1 MFWTVRTG
9 GQINRIV
16 GIKCLPLRH
25 IVIQL
30 LSLVCSCSTNLVG
43 CPCSNVANSLVWRF
57 STRRLITFQPFLWIT
72 SQFHHGILE
81 PPMKINLC
89 HCQFVLMLLNIHFF
103 PRTITDWNSVPL
115 AVRLSQS
122 IQSFHGGLLSSAS
135 SYHCWSLRHSGGNG
149 WSAPIAGYF
158 TEEPSKKERNFDPS
172 VHSTLPHPTQSSPAA
187 ETAVITYFFFKFI
200 HQTTPPFIPALVT
213 NLIYY
218 SSSLNN
224 VVVNYS

>member
-1 MFWTVRTG
+1 MSWTVRTG

-103 PRTITDWNSVPL
+103 LEPL
-115 AVRLSQS
+115 PIGIPFHWLFASRSRFSLSMEVCWARHPPVIADHHDTPAVT
-122 IQSFHGGLLSSAS
+122 GGLHPLLDTSPKNRVKKRAAVKEFRPFRTQYTAAS
-135 SYHCWSLRHSGGNG
+135 NAVFTSGRNRRH
-149 WSAPIAGYF
+149 
-158 TEEPSKKERNFDPS
+158 
-172 VHSTLPHPTQSSPAA
+172 
-187 ETAVITYFFFKFI
+187 
-200 HQTTPPFIPALVT
+200 
-213 NLIYY
+213 
-218 SSSLNN
+218 
-224 VVVNYS
+224 